1 MSVLSEFKEFAVKGN
16 VIDMAVGI
24 IIGAAFGKIVSS
36 LVGDVIMPP
45 IGAVLGGVDFSNLSI
60 VVQAAIDKKP
70 AVLINY
76 GKFLQTVIDFIIV
89 AFSIFMAVKAMNA
102 LKKKEAAAVEPVAP
116 PNQEVLL
123 GEIRDLLKDM
133 KTKNGQL

>member
-1 MSVLSEFKEFAVKGN
+1 MSMISEFKEFAVKGN

-45 IGAVLGGVDFSNLSI
+45 IGAVMGGVDFSNLSV
-60 VVQAAIDKKP
+60 VVQEAVGKKP

-76 GKFLQTVIDFIIV
+76 GKFLQTVIDFVII
-89 AFSIFMAVKAMNA
+89 AFSIFVAVKAMNA
-102 LKKKEAAAVEPVAP
+102 LKKKEAAPVEPAAP
-116 PNQEVLL
+116 TNQEILL

-133 KTKNGQL
+133 KTKNG

>member
-1 MSVLSEFKEFAVKGN
+1 MSMLKEFKEFAVKGN

-36 LVGDVIMPP
+36 LVGDVVMPP

-60 VVQAAIDKKP
+60 VVQAAVDKKP

-76 GKFLQTVIDFIIV
+76 GKFLQTVIDFLIV
-89 AFSIFMAVKAMNA
+89 AFAMFMGIKAMNA
-102 LKKKEAAAVEPVAP
+102 LKKKEEAAPATPAAP
-116 PNQEVLL
+116 TNQELL
-123 GEIRDLLKDM
+123 LTEIRDLLKN
-133 KTKNGQL
+133 KNQA